1 MKLGSFENF
10 IVKDMSGTAHIL
22 EVSIQGSVIGDN
34 NPAFENQ
41 RIIQKVYS
49 CSFCD

>member
-1 MKLGSFENF
+1 
-10 IVKDMSGTAHIL
+10 
-22 EVSIQGSVIGDN
+22 VIGDN

-49 CSFCD
+49 CSFCDWCNTLECLFSKKSFIG